1 LLAIC
6 IITRK
11 SELSTEMPT
20 REQTAT
26 PASRAK
32 IEDFVAKKRAQ
43 LWIGHGTSF
52 FRDAIKSPGWYE

>member
-1 LLAIC
+1 
-6 IITRK
+6 
-11 SELSTEMPT
+11 MPT

-43 LWIGHGTSF
+43 LWIGHSTSF